1 MTTEIP
7 WSIGVG
13 LVLPERVTFDA
24 AASTFTESSSTAG
37 VPVPANASGL
47 VVTAGGSAPTV
58 PLQVRTQV
66 GGLAGLDA
74 GCSFAWRE
82 VGGSTYYGMDEPASV
97 QDSRQ
102 LAGAYAA
109 STTAATIADAV
120 GLPDGAALVAVYR
133 VAAIGPGDHRM
144 EVSRIQPDGTT
155 TTVTVFA
162 FDSNPGL
169 GQSAACQLQ
178 NGRVL
183 LMSAI
188 PDSGSSTVQVRTD
201 YSDDGGVTWANA
213 TVAALPAA
221 LSQAGGDFAVY
232 RMAAVAIDSTIALFI
247 TVTRASAAVSTYRD
261 VVIQYVSRDGGSSF
275 SEVFRT
281 DETSTISGLPQMADC
296 TASKTASAN
305 MVVAWV
311 GEDGFIWR
319 RILGS
324 PYDPLDASPPTRV
337 DALVASV
344 GAGAS
349 LGAAGLAM
357 TTAADGTLYLTTR
370 TIASYE
376 VSARLLMSTDG
387 GQRWGPASVGVDGY
401 GMFWRGS
408 AAAVPLL
415 LRLAPLA
422 GRLLCAHG
430 GPDAVTVATSAGY
443 VLLGKTSDVTLP
455 PYYSGSRRAE
465 QVSWVRQWWLDDP
478 DFWPHIAELPALP
491 TATGAYGSAGWTIT
505 GAPGALYYAEDL
517 TADATAAQVFGLGLI
532 RRYTVAVSAGGSLT
546 ADEAAVRVR
555 LNSGAGGEH
564 VDISIRHTTTGFR
577 VRDNIG
583 AADIG
588 TDVSG
593 LTAGAEIEV
602 MIVTAGQA
610 VRVFYRLHSFSGEV
624 RWTLSHS
631 FTAAFSASATAIAA
645 VQWGQIA
652 SSTTTSTWRWNGTAA
667 GPWVG
672 TGIPSPFANPLDLNG
687 RPWSPRASVFTAAG
701 TSLRALGVTV
711 RGDEWRVENDSD
723 TRIENGLAAGPRVG
737 WEAAADTAQTLMFDL
752 SSHNAITSGDLLIV
766 SGFGANVGYIQVIGV
781 AESGAETTLYDGALT
796 TGIDGLHFS
805 CNGDR
810 VRPATATAGANA
822 PTFAA
827 DELTGSQW
835 SHYSGGAWRSFVI
848 SGNREGKWTNATTA
862 RTALFV
868 DGALPTAGSG
878 TDGRIVPRDWAVQV
892 SMRGAEYERIKI
904 VIPAPNTSTIPAPAG
919 GRWKI
924 GRLHIG
930 YATAFVFLPSWGD
943 RVTWEPVEDVVESR
957 DGQRSGLELAPCR
970 RRLSLGWVDGTITYT
985 PTGRTAGRLDASPSY
1000 FRVESGADPYGL
1012 AGFEQLSLAAALRRT
1027 RGAREMV
1034 YLADMQPQQ
1043 TFVYNRR
1050 DQVILCYLDSS
1061 VAYERFAGETV
1072 YGDAIRGDV
1081 VELVEAV

>member
-13 LVLPERVTFDA
+13 LVLPERVTFDRA
-24 AASTFTESSSTAG
+24 GSTVTEANRVPG

-47 VVTAGGSAPTV
+47 VVTSGGAAPSV
-58 PLQVRTQV
+58 PFEVRTQV

-74 GCSFAWRE
+74 GASFVWRE
-82 VGGSTYYGMDEPASV
+82 VVGSTWYGMDAPTSV

-109 STTAATIADAV
+109 STTAATMADAV
-120 GLPDGAALVAVYR
+120 GLSDGSALVAIYR
-133 VAAIGPGDHRM
+133 EAAIGPGEHRM
-144 EVSRIQPDGTT
+144 EASRILPDGTT
-155 TTVTVFA
+155 TTATVFA

-169 GQSAACQLQ
+169 GQSAICQLQ
-178 NGRVL
+178 NGRVVM
-183 LMSAI
+183 MSAI

-201 YSDDGGVTWANA
+201 YSDDSGATWANA

-221 LSQAGGDFAVY
+221 LSQAGSDFAIY
-232 RMAAVAIDSTIALFI
+232 RMAAVAIDSTIALFV
-247 TVTRASAAVSTYRD
+247 TVTRASGAVSTYRD

-281 DETSTISGLPQMADC
+281 DETSTVAGLPQMADC

-311 GEDGFIWR
+311 GEDGYIWR

-337 DALVASV
+337 DALVATA

-349 LGAAGLAM
+349 IGVCGLAM

-370 TIASYE
+370 TIAIYE

-387 GQRWGPASVGVDGY
+387 GQTWRPASVGVDAY
-401 GMFWRGS
+401 GMFWRGGTGV
-408 AAAVPLL
+408 APLL

-430 GPDAVTVATSAGY
+430 GPDGATVATSAGY
-443 VLLGKTSDVTLP
+443 ILLGKPSDVTLP
-455 PYYSGSRRAE
+455 PYYAGSRRPE
-465 QVSWVRQWWLDDP
+465 QASWIRMWWLDDP
-478 DFWPHIAELPALP
+478 GFWPHITVLPAIP
-491 TATGAYGSAGWTIT
+491 SATGAYGSAGWTIT
-505 GAPGALYYAEDL
+505 GTGRLLYEEDL
-517 TADATAAQVFGLGLI
+517 TDYATEADVYALGMI

-546 ADEAAVRVR
+546 ADAVAVRVR
-555 LNSGAGGEH
+555 VSDGGDDY
-564 VDISIRHTTTGFR
+564 DISIRHTTTGFR
-577 VRDNIG
+577 VYDNALG
-583 AADIG
+583 AAVG

-602 MIVTAGQA
+602 MIATVGGDW
-610 VRVFYRLHSFSGEV
+610 RVWYRLHTFSGER
-624 RWTLSHS
+624 RWILSH
-631 FTAAFSASATAIAA
+631 AFFGAGIGTTAIAT
-645 VQWGQIA
+645 VQWGHIA
-652 SSTTTSTWRWNGTAA
+652 TSTSTSSWRWNGTAA

-672 TGIPSPFANPLDLNG
+672 TGLPDPYTNPRDLNG
-687 RPWSPRASVFTAAG
+687 RPWSPRASVVTSAG
-701 TSLRALGVTV
+701 TSLRAQGATV
-711 RGDEWRVENDSD
+711 RGDEWTVSSDSD
-723 TRIENGLAAGPRVG
+723 TRVENAMTAGPRVG
-737 WEAAADTAQTLMFDL
+737 WEAAADTAQTLLFDL

-766 SGFGANVGYIQVIGV
+766 SGFGANVGYIQIVGV
-781 AESGAETTLYDGALT
+781 AQSGAETTLYDGALT
-796 TGIDGLHFS
+796 TGIDGLHFT

-827 DELTGSQW
+827 DELTGCQW
-835 SHYSGGAWRSFVI
+835 SHYSSGAWRSFEIV
-848 SGNREGKWTNATTA
+848 GNREGKWTNATTA

-878 TDGRIVPRDWAVQV
+878 TDGRIVPKDWAVQV
-892 SMRGAEYERIKI
+892 SMRGAEYEKIKI

-930 YATAFVFLPSWGD
+930 YATAYMYLPSWGD

-957 DGQRSGLELAPCR
+957 DGQRTGLELAPCR
-970 RRLSLGWVDGTITYT
+970 RRLALGWVDGTITYT
-985 PTGRTAGRLDASPSY
+985 PTGRTAGRLDSSPSF

-1012 AGFEQLSLAAALRRT
+1012 AGFEQLSLAACLRRT

-1034 YLADMQPQQ
+1034 YLADMQPVQ
-1043 TFVYNRR
+1043 TFAYNRR
-1050 DQVILCYLDSS
+1050 DQVVLCYLDSS

-1072 YGDAIRGDV
+1072 YGDAVRGDV